1 MTTERAAPGLRHL
14 AGLLVGIVVLALLV
28 IAGLARCATSPSRG
42 DAPTAAARP
51 SASTATPRSGLATV
65 TLAQLPAEARD
76 TLALVDR
83 GGPYPYEKDGTT
95 FNNFEGLLPDRPR
108 GYYRE
113 FTVPTPGERD
123 RGARRLIVG
132 GGGDVYY
139 TDDHYESFRQV
150 VR

>member
-1 MTTERAAPGLRHL
+1 VTTERAAPGLRHL

-28 IAGLARCATSPSRG
+28 IAGLAWSAMSPRDG
-42 DAPTAAARP
+42 APTVAARP
-51 SASTATPRSGLATV
+51 SASAATPRSGLATIAV
-65 TLAQLPAEARD
+65 AQLPAEARE

-95 FNNFEGLLPDRPR
+95 FNNFEGRLPDRPR

-123 RGARRLIVG
+123 RGARRLVVG
-132 GGGDVYY
+132 TGGDVYY
-139 TDDHYESFRQV
+139 TDDHYASFRQV